1 MRHLPQDN
9 GIDRG
14 TLRGKPEGMN
24 MVTAPLTRED
34 LREELALFRDEIRTH
49 YATKADLSELETRLI
64 RWMIGLMVGSSLW
77 PSSIAVPVQMFT
89 G

>member
-1 MRHLPQDN
+1 
-9 GIDRG
+9 
-14 TLRGKPEGMN
+14 

-49 YATKADLSELETRLI
+49 YATKADLSDLETRLI
-64 RWMIGLMVGSSLW
+64 KWMIGLMVGSIAVAT
-77 PSSIAVPVQMFT
+77 SIAVSVQMFT

>member
-1 MRHLPQDN
+1 MPQDN

-14 TLRGKPEGMN
+14 TLRGKPEEMN

-34 LREELALFRDEIRTH
+34 LREELALFRDEIHTH

-64 RWMIGLMVGSSLW
+64 KWMIGLMVGSVAVAT
-77 PSSIAVPVQMFT
+77 SIAVSVQMFT

>member
-1 MRHLPQDN
+1 
-9 GIDRG
+9 
-14 TLRGKPEGMN
+14 

-64 RWMIGLMVGSSLW
+64 KWMIGLMVGSVAVAT
-77 PSSIAVPVQMFT
+77 SIAVSVQMFT

>member
-1 MRHLPQDN
+1 
-9 GIDRG
+9 
-14 TLRGKPEGMN
+14 

-49 YATKADLSELETRLI
+49 YATKADLSDLETRLI
-64 RWMIGLMVGSSLW
+64 RWMIGLMVGSIAVAT
-77 PSSIAVPVQMFT
+77 SIAVSVQIFT